1 MFLSEKK
8 AQERDEDSKRFAA
21 EEKRREEERKI
32 EKEEEGSDSLEK
44 LKMKIKSLQVRNKT
58 KYIKINH
65 YLTLSSVLHTLY
77 LSNLLTIISA
87 KLFVYLTA

>member
-1 MFLSEKK
+1 MFFSEKK

-21 EEKRREEERKI
+21 EEKRREEERKK

-58 KYIKINH
+58 KYIKINY
-65 YLTLSSVLHTLY
+65 YLSLSSVLHTFY
-77 LSNLLTIISA
+77 RSNLFRIISA
-87 KLFVYLTA
+87 KLILYLTA